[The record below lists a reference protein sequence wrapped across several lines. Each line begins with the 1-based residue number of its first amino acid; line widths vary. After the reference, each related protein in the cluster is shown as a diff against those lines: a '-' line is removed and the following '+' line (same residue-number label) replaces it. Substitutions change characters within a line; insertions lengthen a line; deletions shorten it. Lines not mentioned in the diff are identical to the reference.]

1 MFLIQKQYLL
11 QCLNPPKSPKM
22 AKSQHELDFGDVDTW
37 KIPPPTLKMKAYKV
51 QTVYAFSILMIRKG
65 CIWEVNKN
73 KIFVLKAN
81 VRAN

>member
-1 MFLIQKQYLL
+1 MFLIQKRYLL

-51 QTVYAFSILMIRKG
+51 QTV
-65 CIWEVNKN
+65 
-73 KIFVLKAN
+73 
-81 VRAN
+81 